1 MSSGS
6 QLSEM
11 SKFHANSQAMLHHGL
26 VFVFVV
32 VIIVSVSVP
41 SVLITLIKC
50 LKGHKSLEFL
60 FHKCLCLCLYPIP
73 MNTDP
78 DTTTT

>member
-26 VFVFVV
+26 VFVFV
-32 VIIVSVSVP
+32 IVSFSVP

-50 LKGHKSLEFL
+50 LKGHKYLESLL
-60 FHKCLCLCLYPIP
+60 APSGALVVI
-73 MNTDP
+73 MG
-78 DTTTT
+78 